1 MNKKFAPIFFIALI
15 LFAAFQ
21 VLDNDSSKAPT
32 TEKAAPVD
40 TTIDAKETSDEEVPE
55 VPEFSIDVASLGD
68 TFIGD
73 LDITNWEIEHGELL
87 SVIYSGDG
95 IVVVK
100 TKIESSFSNSAT
112 INQNYYNVCDL
123 IENHGFNTCSELQ
136 YWAVADMADGSE
148 AKVISFTLD
157 SNTIQGVY
165 NDTIVDRQLDEYVDD
180 LFILPSLQ
188 D

>member
-21 VLDNDSSKAPT
+21 VLDNDSSKEPA
-32 TEKAAPVD
+32 TESVTQDDVVVETEEKVD
-40 TTIDAKETSDEEVPE
+40 KEISET
-55 VPEFSIDVASLGD
+55 PEFSIDIASLGD
-68 TFIGD
+68 NFIGN
-73 LDITNWEIEHGELL
+73 LDITDWEVEHGELL

-95 IVVVK
+95 LVVVK
-100 TKIESSFSNSAT
+100 TKIESSFSDSAT

-136 YWAVADMADGSE
+136 YWAVADMSDGSE

-157 SNTIQGVY
+157 SDTIQGVY
-165 NDTIVDRQLDEYVDD
+165 NGTIVDRQLDEYVDD